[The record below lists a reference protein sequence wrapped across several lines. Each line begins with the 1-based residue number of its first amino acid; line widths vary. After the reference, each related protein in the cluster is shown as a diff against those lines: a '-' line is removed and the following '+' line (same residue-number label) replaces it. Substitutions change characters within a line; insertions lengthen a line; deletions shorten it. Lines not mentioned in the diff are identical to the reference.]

1 MTISQRV
8 FYLLDKQ
15 GKKQNELAEFTG
27 ISTSTI
33 SAWNKRG
40 TNPAADI
47 ISTLADFFKVSTDYL
62 LTGEEKSSHANTLKQ
77 NEIEMLEIFQYF
89 SDREQVKIIGRME
102 EWLEIKRQREVRE
115 EIVQEQRIV
124 GVQVARRT
132 DGKFV
137 KKPVTAEEMEK
148 IKALPEDTDY

>member
-40 TNPAADI
+40 TNPAADT

-62 LTGEEKSSHANTLKQ
+62 LTGEEKGSHANALKQ
-77 NEIEMLEIFQYF
+77 NEIEMLEIFQNF

-102 EWLEIKRQREVRE
+102 EWLEVKHQREA
-115 EIVQEQRIV
+115 ISQSQRIV

-137 KKPVTAEEMEK
+137 KEPLTAEEFER
-148 IKALPEDTDY
+148 IEALPEDTDY